1 MRFLQPAIGSGQ
13 IFNAEIIDVVRGGLK
28 VRLLE
33 NGAVAFI
40 PAGQIFADKKRLNC
54 SWDDGRVYLDQ
65 EPRFE
70 LGQQIQVKLKD
81 AIEATR
87 SLVATLA
94 EPLDA
99 RTQSESLEEL
109 EHEVREAQAE
119 TLDQVASEADDSDI

>member
-1 MRFLQPAIGSGQ
+1 MRFLKSAVGTDQT
-13 IFNAEIIDVVRGGLK
+13 FNAEIIDVVRGGLK
-28 VRLLE
+28 VRLLD

-109 EHEVREAQAE
+109 EHEVREAQATDLE
-119 TLDQVASEADDSDI
+119 LTSNEVDSNVD

>member
-1 MRFLQPAIGSGQ
+1 
-13 IFNAEIIDVVRGGLK
+13 
-28 VRLLE
+28 LLD

-40 PAGQIFADKKRLNC
+40 PAGQIFADKKRLEC
-54 SWDDGRVYLDQ
+54 SWDHGRVYLDK

-109 EHEVREAQAE
+109 EHEVREAQATDLE
-119 TLDQVASEADDSDI
+119 LTSNEVDSNVD